1 MKKTFFASLIL
12 AASSLI
18 VTANAAVVQSMDF
31 SSPVTTGA
39 TQAPGTWYT
48 DRYAPDAFYTT
59 GGELIQTISSNDSA
73 SNRPAGFASA
83 FYNTQGRKYDVDVS
97 TTEISVDLYVDSDW
111 ATMSQRIAGI
121 WGTAYDDANVITS
134 YPILEFGSN
143 GSVGSFQGW
152 NNGTWSNFGLPVGF
166 AYNTMHNL
174 SIELVGGLWD
184 YSLDGLLLGS
194 VDANGSTHI
203 GNVILQGYNAY
214 GANDVASH
222 NIRWD
227 NFAAQNNVPEPG
239 TLPLALAAAA
249 GVIGFGRR
257 NKTTV

>member
-18 VTANAAVVQSMDF
+18 AVSANAAVVQSMDF
-31 SSPVTTGA
+31 STPVVTGA
-39 TQAPGTWYT
+39 TQAPGTWYV
-48 DRYAPDAFYTT
+48 DRYAPADFATA
-59 GGELIQTISSNDSA
+59 GGELVQTISSDDSA
-73 SNRPAGFASA
+73 TNRPASFASA
-83 FYNTQGRKYDVDVS
+83 FYNTQGRKYDVDAS
-97 TTEISVDLYVDSDW
+97 TTEISVDLYVDADW
-111 ATMSQRIAGI
+111 ATFGQRVAGI

-143 GSVGSFQGW
+143 GTVGSFQGW

-166 AYNTMHNL
+166 VYNTMHNL

-203 GNVILQGYNAY
+203 ENVMLQGYNLYAD
-214 GANDVASH
+214 GDVGTH

-227 NFAAQNNVPEPG
+227 NLKVANDVPEPG
-239 TLPLALAAAA
+239 TLPLALAAVA
-249 GVIGFGRR
+249 GGFMIRQR
-257 NKTTV
+257 KITT